1 MAWPSGRMRS
11 LPVSPRNSPARG
23 KGFTFVCSSPLKST
37 QGEGGDKKTCRSC
50 NVMYPRITINPHRAQ
65 EAAAGR
71 LIPLREARPGTA
83 RHSTA
88 QHGPARPAPTP
99 SSGGAALT
107 HMFGDLS
114 SRVTRADDPR
124 PRARPA
130 APCQHPGQRLRHA
143 AGDRARWGRVAR
155 SSWRCRGSGEG
166 GGCQGPPAV
175 PVWPGG
181 GRGRPSIL
189 CPSILCPSIL
199 SPSILCP
206 SILRRRPRQRL
217 THGAGSDAAH
227 HSGGAPRRGGSLS
240 GE

>member
-1 MAWPSGRMRS
+1 MQIMQRYVSSDNNKPSPSTGGSRR
-11 LPVSPRNSPARG
+11 PPDPAPG
-23 KGFTFVCSSPLKST
+23 
-37 QGEGGDKKTCRSC
+37 
-50 NVMYPRITINPHRAQ
+50 
-65 EAAAGR
+65 
-71 LIPLREARPGTA
+71 GTA
-83 RHSTA
+83 RYSTA

-181 GRGRPSIL
+181 GRGRLSIL

-199 SPSILCP
+199 SP